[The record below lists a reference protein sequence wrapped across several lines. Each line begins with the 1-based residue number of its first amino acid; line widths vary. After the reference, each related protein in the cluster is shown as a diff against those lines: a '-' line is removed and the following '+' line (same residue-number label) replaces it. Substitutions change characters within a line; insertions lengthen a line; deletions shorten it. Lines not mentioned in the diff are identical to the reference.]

1 MKEAITFRVTS
12 KGVMVKLNPDRSFF
26 EIKEDLKKHI
36 GEANDFFAGVNL
48 YLNLEGCTFTLKEME
63 ELTQLVSQFEKVNDV
78 FFYNEM
84 VKTKRRTMDT
94 FLINR
99 TIRSGQSIKY
109 PANIVVIGDINPGA
123 EVIAGGD
130 ILVIGKLRGVVHAG
144 ATGSVDSQVIALK
157 LQPTQ
162 LRIGNIISR
171 SPDDNDFPEPS
182 HPERAYIKD
191 GVILVEELQLK

>member
-1 MKEAITFRVTS
+1 MREAITFRVTS
-12 KGVMVKLNPDRSFF
+12 RGVMVNLNSDRLFS
-26 EIKEDLKKHI
+26 EIKEALKKHI
-36 GEANDFFAGVNL
+36 GDANDFFAGVDL
-48 YLNLEGCTFTLKEME
+48 YLNLEGCTFTLEEMT
-63 ELTQLVSQFEKVNDV
+63 ELTQLVSGFEKINNVY
-78 FFYNEM
+78 FYNER
-84 VKTKRRTMDT
+84 VKTKKRTMDT
-94 FLINR
+94 ILINR

-144 ATGSVDSQVIALK
+144 ATGSIDSQVIALK

-171 SPDDNDFPEPS
+171 SPDDSNLPEPS
-182 HPERAYIKD
+182 NPERAYIKD
-191 GVILVEELQLK
+191 GVIIVEELQLK